1 MKRHLKT
8 HGRKLKT
15 ATSRANNTQVATDT
29 YTSSHSDL
37 VITKIEEHADN
48 SGGMSEDSNE
58 IDEDHKGEIEASVA
72 SLQFDND
79 PLESTR
85 TL

>member
-8 HGRKLKT
+8 HGRKVKSISGKT
-15 ATSRANNTQVATDT
+15 NTQVTSD
-29 YTSSHSDL
+29 YTSNHSDI
-37 VITKIEEHADN
+37 VITKIEEQCDN
-48 SGGMSEDSNE
+48 SGGMSDDSNE
-58 IDEDHKGEIEASVA
+58 ERKGEMEASVT
-72 SLQFDND
+72 SLQFVND

>member
-15 ATSRANNTQVATDT
+15 NSIKPNTQVASDT
-29 YTSSHSDL
+29 YASSRSDL
-37 VITKIEEHADN
+37 VITKIEEQGEN
-48 SGGMSEDSNE
+48 SGMSEDSNE
-58 IDEDHKGEIEASVA
+58 VEVDHKGEIEASVT